1 MTKSQKRKLRDIL
14 LCAAIFATATILLKV
29 LPSADKIPWWAVLVM
44 YLVPYLIVGRGVI
57 TKALRNIAHGQIF
70 DENFLMLLATVV
82 AMIIREYP
90 EAVAVMLFYQIGE
103 LFESIAV
110 GRSRGSISSLMELKP
125 DTVNLVKDGVI
136 TEVSA
141 EDVHESDIIQVNVG
155 ERIPIDGVIIEGNTS
170 LNCAALT
177 GESIP
182 VDANCGDNVT
192 SGGINLTAMIRIKT
206 TCEFSQSTVARILDL
221 VEAASEKKSKS
232 EAFITRFARYYTP
245 AVVVGAL
252 ILAVIP
258 SLITGQWAKWV
269 HRALIFLVVS
279 CPCALVIS
287 VPISFFGGIG
297 AASKQGILIK
307 GSCYLERLSQVRT
320 VALDKTGTLTK
331 GSFKVTSVRA
341 ENGCTQEDVLKY
353 AAYCESY
360 SSHPIAVSIVEAYG
374 KEIDNSL
381 IENQQERAG
390 KGVIALIGGKEVYAG
405 NEALMQDM
413 GISHGGEKPV
423 GTCVHVAAQGKY
435 IGCIVISDEIKP
447 DSAQAVKQFKSS
459 GIRTVMLTG
468 DEERTAKDVAQTL
481 GIDEY
486 RAKLMPSD
494 KVAVV
499 ESLLNDKSA
508 VAFVGDGIND
518 APVLMRADIGIAMGA
533 LGSDAAIEA
542 ADVVLMDD
550 KLSKLPNAV
559 NISRKTQRIVYE
571 NITFALAVKAL
582 VLVLGALG
590 IAGMW
595 LAVFADVGVSVL
607 AIINGMRTLAYDG
620 AK

>member
-14 LCAAIFATATILLKV
+14 LCAVLFAAVTVLLKV
-29 LPSADKIPWWAVLVM
+29 LPTADKIPWWAILLM

-110 GRSRGSISSLMELKP
+110 GKSRGSISSLMELKP
-125 DTVNLVKDGVI
+125 DTVNLVKDGAI
-136 TEVSA
+136 TEVAA
-141 EDVHESDIIQVNVG
+141 EDIHEGDIIQVNVG

-182 VDANCGDNVT
+182 VDVSCGDNVT

-206 TCEFSQSTVARILDL
+206 DCEFSQSTVARILEL

-252 ILAVIP
+252 LLAVIP
-258 SLITGQWAKWV
+258 SLITGQWAKWI

-331 GSFKVTSVRA
+331 GSFKVTAVRA
-341 ENGCTQEDVLKY
+341 ENGYDQDDVLKY
-353 AAYCESY
+353 AAYCESF

-405 NEALMQDM
+405 NDALMQDM
-413 GISHGGEKPV
+413 GISHGGERPV

-468 DEERTAKDVAQTL
+468 DEEKTAKDVAQTL

-499 ESLLNDKSA
+499 ESLLDDKSA

-550 KLSKLPNAV
+550 KLAKLPSAV
-559 NISRKTQRIVYE
+559 KISRKTQRIVYE

-620 AK
+620 TK

>member
-1 MTKSQKRKLRDIL
+1 MSKSQKRKLRDIL
-14 LCAAIFATATILLKV
+14 LCAVLFAAVTVLLKV
-29 LPSADKIPWWAVLVM
+29 LPTADKIPWWAVLVM
-44 YLVPYLIVGRGVI
+44 YLVPYLIVGSGVI
-57 TKALRNIAHGQIF
+57 TKALRNISHGQIF

-110 GRSRGSISSLMELKP
+110 GKSRGSISSLMELKP
-125 DTVNLVKDGVI
+125 DTVNLVKGGVI

-141 EDVHESDIIQVNVG
+141 EDVHEGDIIQVNVG

-182 VDANCGDNVT
+182 VDASCGDNVT

-206 TCEFSQSTVARILDL
+206 TCEFSQSTVARILEL

-252 ILAVIP
+252 LLAVIP
-258 SLITGQWAKWV
+258 SLITGQWAKWI

-307 GSCYLERLSQVRT
+307 GSCYLERLSQVKT

-360 SSHPIAVSIVEAYG
+360 SSHPIAISIVEAYG
-374 KEIDNSL
+374 KEIDPSL
-381 IENQQERAG
+381 IENQQESAG
-390 KGVIALIGGKEVYAG
+390 KGVRAVIGGKDILVG
-405 NEALMQDM
+405 NTALLEEKHVPLRDVEAA
-413 GISHGGEKPV
+413 
-423 GTCVHVAAQGKY
+423 GTCVHVAADGKY

-447 DSAQAVKQFKSS
+447 DSAQAIKQFKSS

-468 DEERTAKDVAQTL
+468 DEEKTAKSVAQTL

-486 RAKLMPSD
+486 HAKLMPSD

-499 ESLLNDKSA
+499 ESLLDDKSA

-518 APVLMRADIGIAMGA
+518 APVLTRADIGIAMGA

-550 KLSKLPNAV
+550 KLSKLPAAV

-571 NITFALAVKAL
+571 NITFALTVKAL

-620 AK
+620 TK

>member
-1 MTKSQKRKLRDIL
+1 MTKSQKRKLRGIL
-14 LCAAIFATATILLKV
+14 LCAVLFAAVTVLLKV
-29 LPSADKIPWWAVLVM
+29 LPTADKIPWWAILLM

-110 GRSRGSISSLMELKP
+110 GKSRGSISSLMELKP

-136 TEVSA
+136 TEVAA
-141 EDVHESDIIQVNVG
+141 EDVHEGDIIQVNVG

-182 VDANCGDNVT
+182 VDASCGDNVT
-192 SGGINLTAMIRIKT
+192 SGGINLSAMIRIKT
-206 TCEFSQSTVARILDL
+206 NCEFSQSTVARILEL

-245 AVVVGAL
+245 AVVIGAL
-252 ILAVIP
+252 LLAVIP
-258 SLITGQWAKWV
+258 SLITGQWAKWI

-307 GSCYLERLSQVRT
+307 GSCYLERLSQVKT

-341 ENGCTQEDVLKY
+341 ENGYKQEDVLKY
-353 AAYCESY
+353 AAYCESF

-374 KEIDNSL
+374 KEIDNAL

-390 KGVIALIGGKEVYAG
+390 KGVIAVIDGKEVLAG

-413 GISHGGEKPV
+413 GISHGGERPV
-423 GTCVHVAAQGKY
+423 GTCVHVAAHGEY

-447 DSAQAVKQFKSS
+447 DSAQAIKQFKAS

-468 DEERTAKDVAQTL
+468 DEKRSAKDVAQTL

-486 RAKLMPSD
+486 HAKLMPSD

-499 ESLLNDKSA
+499 ESLLDDKSA

-550 KLSKLPNAV
+550 KLSKLPYAV

-620 AK
+620 SK

>member
-14 LCAAIFATATILLKV
+14 LCAAIFAAVTILLKV

-90 EAVAVMLFYQIGE
+90 GAVAVMLFYQIGE

-245 AVVVGAL
+245 AVVAGAL
-252 ILAVIP
+252 LLAVIP

-307 GSCYLERLSQVRT
+307 GSCYLERLSRVRT

-353 AAYCESY
+353 AAYCESF

-374 KEIDNSL
+374 KEIDLSL

-390 KGVIALIGGKEVYAG
+390 KGVIALIGGKEVLAG

-447 DSAQAVKQFKSS
+447 DSAQAVKQFKAS

>member
-1 MTKSQKRKLRDIL
+1 MSKSQKRKLRDIL
-14 LCAAIFATATILLKV
+14 LCAVLFAAVTVLLKV
-29 LPSADKIPWWAVLVM
+29 LNIKIPWWAILLM

-57 TKALRNIAHGQIF
+57 TKALRNISHGQIF

-110 GRSRGSISSLMELKP
+110 GKSRGSISSLMELKP

-141 EDVHESDIIQVNVG
+141 EDVREGDIIQVNVG

-182 VDANCGDNVT
+182 VDVSCGDNVT
-192 SGGINLTAMIRIKT
+192 SGGINLSAMIRIKT
-206 TCEFSQSTVARILDL
+206 NCEFSQSTVARILEL

-252 ILAVIP
+252 LLAVIP

-307 GSCYLERLSQVRT
+307 GSCYLERLSQVKT

-390 KGVIALIGGKEVYAG
+390 KGVIAVIGGKQVYAG

-447 DSAQAVKQFKSS
+447 DSAQAIKQFKAS

-468 DEERTAKDVAQTL
+468 DEEKTAKDVAKTL

-550 KLSKLPNAV
+550 KLSKLPSAV

-607 AIINGMRTLAYDG
+607 AIINGMRTLSYDG
-620 AK
+620 RK

>member
-1 MTKSQKRKLRDIL
+1 MSKSQKRKLRDIL
-14 LCAAIFATATILLKV
+14 LCAVLFAAVTVLLKV
-29 LPSADKIPWWAVLVM
+29 LPTADKIPWWAILLM

-57 TKALRNIAHGQIF
+57 TKALRNISHGQIF

-110 GRSRGSISSLMELKP
+110 GKSRGSISSLMELKP

-141 EDVHESDIIQVNVG
+141 EDVREGDIIQVNVG

-182 VDANCGDNVT
+182 VDVSCGDNVT
-192 SGGINLTAMIRIKT
+192 SGGINLSAMIRIKT
-206 TCEFSQSTVARILDL
+206 NCEFSQSTVARILEL

-252 ILAVIP
+252 LLAVIP

-307 GSCYLERLSQVRT
+307 GSCYLERLSQVKT

-390 KGVIALIGGKEVYAG
+390 KGVIAVIGGKQVYAG

-447 DSAQAVKQFKSS
+447 DSAQAIKQFKAS

-468 DEERTAKDVAQTL
+468 DEEKTAKDVAKTL

-550 KLSKLPNAV
+550 KLSKLPSAV

-607 AIINGMRTLAYDG
+607 AIINGMRTLSYDG
-620 AK
+620 RK

>member
-14 LCAAIFATATILLKV
+14 LCAVLFAAVTVLLKV
-29 LPSADKIPWWAVLVM
+29 LPTADKIPWWAELLM

-57 TKALRNIAHGQIF
+57 TKALRNITHGQIF

-103 LFESIAV
+103 LFESIAI

-136 TEVSA
+136 TEVAA
-141 EDVHESDIIQVNVG
+141 EDVHEGDIIQVNVG

-170 LNCAALT
+170 LNCTALT

-182 VDANCGDNVT
+182 VDVSCGDCVT
-192 SGGINLTAMIRIKT
+192 SGGINLSAMIRIKT
-206 TCEFSQSTVARILDL
+206 NCEFSQSTVARILEL

-245 AVVVGAL
+245 AVVLGAL
-252 ILAVIP
+252 LLAVIP
-258 SLITGQWAKWV
+258 SLITGQWEKWV

-307 GSCYLERLSQVRT
+307 GSCYLERLSQVKT

-341 ENGCTQEDVLKY
+341 ENGYTQEDVLKY

-360 SSHPIAVSIVEAYG
+360 SSHPIALSIVEAYG

-390 KGVIALIGGKEVYAG
+390 KGVIALIGGKEVLAG
-405 NEALMQDM
+405 NDALMQDM

-423 GTCVHVAAQGKY
+423 GTCVHVAAEGKY

-447 DSAQAVKQFKSS
+447 DSAEAVKQFKAS

-468 DEERTAKDVAQTL
+468 DEERTAENVAKTL

-486 RAKLMPSD
+486 HAKLMPSD

-499 ESLLNDKSA
+499 EKLLDEKNA

-571 NITFALAVKAL
+571 NITFALTVKAL
-582 VLVLGALG
+582 VLLLGALG

-620 AK
+620 TK

>member
-1 MTKSQKRKLRDIL
+1 MSKSQKRKLRDIL
-14 LCAAIFATATILLKV
+14 LCAVLFAAVTVLLKV
-29 LPSADKIPWWAVLVM
+29 LPTADKIPWWAVLVM
-44 YLVPYLIVGRGVI
+44 YLVPYIIVGRGVI

-110 GRSRGSISSLMELKP
+110 GKSRGSISSLMELKP
-125 DTVNLVKDGVI
+125 DTVNLVKGGVI

-141 EDVHESDIIQVNVG
+141 EDVHEGDIIQVNVG

-182 VDANCGDNVT
+182 VDASCGDNVT

-206 TCEFSQSTVARILDL
+206 NCEFSQSTVARILEL

-252 ILAVIP
+252 LLAVIP
-258 SLITGQWAKWV
+258 SLITGQWAKWI

-307 GSCYLERLSQVRT
+307 GSCYLERLSQVKT

-360 SSHPIAVSIVEAYG
+360 SSHPIAISIVEAYG
-374 KEIDNSL
+374 KEIDPSL
-381 IENQQERAG
+381 IENQQESAG
-390 KGVIALIGGKEVYAG
+390 KGVRAVIGGKDILVG
-405 NEALMQDM
+405 NKALLEEKHVPLRDVEAA
-413 GISHGGEKPV
+413 

-447 DSAQAVKQFKSS
+447 DSAQAIKQFKSS

-468 DEERTAKDVAQTL
+468 DEEKTAKSVAQTL

-486 RAKLMPSD
+486 HAKLMPSD

-499 ESLLNDKSA
+499 ESLLDDKSA

-518 APVLMRADIGIAMGA
+518 APVLTRADIGIAMGA

-550 KLSKLPNAV
+550 KLSKLPAAV

-571 NITFALAVKAL
+571 NITFALTVKAL

-620 AK
+620 TK